1 MKRISVICVEIMGSG
16 NIGSVARAMKNMG
29 VSDLIL
35 VNPQAKID
43 EDTKRMAVG
52 AYDIVERAR
61 IVDSLDEIQG
71 EFNLLIGTSARS
83 GKLRQN
89 ILTPREFALK
99 FVEDLEYSKIGL
111 LFGRED
117 SGLSR
122 EDLFMCDFII
132 RIPTVKDFKSLNI
145 SQAVLI
151 VLYELFLMKSG
162 IKKFPSGIKSKLST
176 SFERELL
183 FSHIEDVL
191 LNIGFLHKSNPK
203 RIMFTI
209 RQIFSRC
216 FLSKRDVQILHGM
229 FSQFKVFVEKS
240 NVNLKK

>member
-1 MKRISVICVEIMGSG
+1 MKGISVICVEIMGSG

-35 VNPQAKID
+35 VNPQTEIN
-43 EDTKRMAVG
+43 EDTRKMAVG
-52 AYDIVERAR
+52 AYDIVEKAR
-61 IVDSLDEIQG
+61 IVDGLEAIQN
-71 EFNLLIGTSARS
+71 EFDILIGTSARS

-89 ILTPREFALK
+89 ILTPRELALK
-99 FVEDLEYSKIGL
+99 FEEDWKDRRIGL

-122 EDLFMCDFII
+122 ENLFICDFIVK
-132 RIPTVKDFKSLNI
+132 IPTVKDFKSLNI

-151 VLYELFLMKSG
+151 VLYELFLVESG
-162 IKKFPSGIKSKLST
+162 IKKFSSGIKSKPST
-176 SFERELL
+176 SWERELL

-191 LNIGFLHKSNPK
+191 LNVGFLHESNPK

-216 FLSKRDVQILHGM
+216 SLSRRDVQILHGV
-229 FSQFKVFVEKS
+229 FSQFKVLIEKS
-240 NVNLKK
+240 DVDLKK